1 MDFEKHLT
9 DQLKEAMKS
18 GDKTRLMAIRAVKA
32 VLTNERTRS
41 SGPLE
46 EADAIRVI
54 GAYRKKM
61 AGALDQYRESKR
73 DDLVAAAETEIG
85 ICDTMLPKQMSEEDL
100 AKIVDEMIN
109 ETGATSMK
117 DLGKLMGPIMQKVAG
132 QADGN
137 VVRKMVTQRLGG

>member
-9 DQLKEAMKS
+9 DQLKTAMKA

-46 EADAIRVI
+46 EADAIRVLS
-54 GAYRKKM
+54 AYRKKM

-73 DDLVAAAETEIG
+73 DDLVNSAETEIA
-85 ICDTMLPKQMSEEDL
+85 ICDSMLPKQMSDEEL
-100 AKIVDEMIN
+100 TKIVDEMIN
-109 ETGATSMK
+109 ETGADSMK
-117 DLGKLMGPIMQKVAG
+117 DLGKLMGPIMKKVAG

-137 VVRKMVTQRLGG
+137 VIRKLVTQRLGG